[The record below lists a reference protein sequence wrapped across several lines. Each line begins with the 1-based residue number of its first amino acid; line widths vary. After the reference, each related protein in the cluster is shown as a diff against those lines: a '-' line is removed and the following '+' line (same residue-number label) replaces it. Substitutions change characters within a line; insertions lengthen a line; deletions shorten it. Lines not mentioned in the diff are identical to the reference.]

1 MGELEHSFYVGWFSF
16 LTFSFTG
23 VEQFMES
30 IQSVYIHIPFCR
42 QICHYCDFV
51 KFFYNEELATE
62 YLEALFQEIDTA
74 LPGDKH
80 KMRTMYIGGG
90 TPTALTMKQL
100 HTLFR
105 FLNKKFDFSSFEEV
119 SIEINPGDID
129 ADKTKLLK
137 DYGITRISFGVQ
149 VMDDRM
155 LEQLGRV
162 HRVKDVYDTVHLLKQ
177 RDFANVSLDLIYAL
191 PNQTVEQFQASLDE
205 ALSFGLP
212 HYSTYALQIEP
223 KTIFYQKHKKGQ
235 LHRPPE
241 DDEVMMY
248 EILKRTM
255 KSKGIH
261 QYEVSNFSLPGFES
275 KHNLT
280 YWNNDYYYGFGAGA
294 HGYLPG
300 KRVTNIRPLPA
311 YVKKAFADGK
321 PILQVDKVSIK
332 ERIEEEMFLGLRK
345 INGIDKKHFQ
355 ERFGIEIERLYKKEL
370 ENLLNNGLIYEDVQ
384 SIRLTEQGM
393 LLGNRVFEKFLLD
406 RDPTI
411 ETIS

>member
-1 MGELEHSFYVGWFSF
+1 MWDSFSF
-16 LTFSFTG
+16 SHLF
-23 VEQFMES
+23 VLQEVNNFMES

-62 YLEALFQEIDTA
+62 YLEALMHEIDTA
-74 LPGDKH
+74 LPGDNH
-80 KMRTMYIGGG
+80 KLRTMYIGGG
-90 TPTALTMKQL
+90 TPTALTIEQL

-105 FLNKKFDFSSFEEV
+105 FLSKKFDLSSFEEV
-119 SIEINPGDID
+119 SIEVNPGDID
-129 ADKTKLLK
+129 TEKTKLLR

-149 VMDDRM
+149 VMDDKM

-162 HRVKDVYDTVHLLKQ
+162 HRVKDVYDTVDLLK
-177 RDFANVSLDLIYAL
+177 RHDFSNISLDLIYAL
-191 PNQTVEQFQASLDE
+191 PHQTVEQFQASLEE

-248 EILKRTM
+248 DILKRTM
-255 KSKGIH
+255 KSNGIR
-261 QYEVSNFSLPGFES
+261 QYEVSNFSIPGFES

-300 KRVTNIRPLPA
+300 KRITNIRPLPA
-311 YVKKAFADGK
+311 YVKKAFSDGM
-321 PILQVDKVSIK
+321 PILQVDEVTIK

-345 INGIDKKHFQ
+345 INGIDKQHFR
-355 ERFGIEIERLYKKEL
+355 ERFGIELERLYRKEL
-370 ENLLNNGLIYEDVQ
+370 ENLIHLGLIQEDMKM
-384 SIRLTEQGM
+384 IRLTEQGM
-393 LLGNRVFEKFLLD
+393 LLGNRVFEKFLLES
-406 RDPTI
+406 DPKI